1 MKKAALDNK
10 IDKYE
15 SVTKTI
21 ENIKTLPSNPKS
33 VNFAL
38 VLTVAKLDETY
49 KDLGL
54 YLTESEK
61 TISSSFLGTDKDPRY
76 LQMLSMQSEAQSNL
90 ATVTSQLHA
99 SKALD
104 ESKTFLTDFEFE
116 LRIANIPVRDIV
128 YNDPIGSVI
137 ALQLERIQTYDNDI
151 RTQQQD
157 MQARNNLL
165 KQMNEVMSTI
175 RAGRPTKTDDEKVI
189 PQSVVATALALGIK
203 MPDCATNG
211 NACSQGDW
219 DNTINNIKT
228 AVDQNSSDSQFD
240 TIRLKSMIDKRNQA
254 FELISN
260 LYSKQQQVM
269 DALIRKFGS

>member
-211 NACSQGDW
+211 NACSQGVGIIPL
-219 DNTINNIKT
+219 TI
-228 AVDQNSSDSQFD
+228 S
-240 TIRLKSMIDKRNQA
+240 RPP
-254 FELISN
+254 
-260 LYSKQQQVM
+260 
-269 DALIRKFGS
+269 